1 MTMLHAVTINF
12 FADFLKRKANHKIIF
27 KGCEETPVHVTYCE
41 KWYLFIYLHKV
52 LNLDHKNFGFSRHK
66 TLDFMK

>member
-12 FADFLKRKANHKIIF
+12 FVDFLKRKANHKIIF

-41 KWYLFIYLHKV
+41 K
-52 LNLDHKNFGFSRHK
+52 
-66 TLDFMK
+66 

>member
-12 FADFLKRKANHKIIF
+12 FVDFLKRKANHKIIF

-41 KWYLFIYLHKV
+41 KWYFLHSLFTQAFK
-52 LNLDHKNFGFSRHK
+52 FRS
-66 TLDFMK
+66 